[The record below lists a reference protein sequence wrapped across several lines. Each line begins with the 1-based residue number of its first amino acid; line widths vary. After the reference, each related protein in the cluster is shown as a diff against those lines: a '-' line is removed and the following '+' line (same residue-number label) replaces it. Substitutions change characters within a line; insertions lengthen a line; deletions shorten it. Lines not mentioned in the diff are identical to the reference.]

1 MKSHQMF
8 EAVVTAL
15 TEAREAAGE
24 RLAERE
30 AAEETVRQLQAELR
44 SAREKASHAASAHV
58 LATTALI
65 EVARRAADSGPY
77 VSGYLVSLAR
87 AALAKA
93 GAE

>member
-8 EAVVTAL
+8 EAVLTAL

-30 AAEETVRQLQAELR
+30 AAEATVRQLQAELR
-44 SAREKASHAASAHV
+44 STREKASQAAGAHV
-58 LATTALI
+58 LTTTALI
-65 EVARRAADSGPY
+65 EVARQTADHFADTDAPLGN
-77 VSGYLVSLAR
+77 LAR

-93 GAE
+93 SAS